1 MKIYEQNCFAIKSCF
16 PAAFL
21 LSLSHCCVTE
31 SKWCTEREKKIRLS
45 TPNFLFESSFHIQME
60 LKNPCT
66 YVWKSCVWV
75 FCHAYKT
82 RLLLVDQIES

>member
-31 SKWCTEREKKIRLS
+31 SKWCTEREKKVRLS

-60 LKNPCT
+60 LKKSLHICLEVLCMGILPC
-66 YVWKSCVWV
+66 
-75 FCHAYKT
+75 
-82 RLLLVDQIES
+82 L

>member
-1 MKIYEQNCFAIKSCF
+1 MKIYEQKCFAIKSCF

-31 SKWCTEREKKIRLS
+31 SKWCTEREKKVRLS

-60 LKNPCT
+60 LKKSLHICLEVLCMGILPC
-66 YVWKSCVWV
+66 
-75 FCHAYKT
+75 
-82 RLLLVDQIES
+82 L

>member
-31 SKWCTEREKKIRLS
+31 SKWCTEREKKVRLS
-45 TPNFLFESSFHIQME
+45 TPSNFLFESSFHIQME
-60 LKNPCT
+60 LKSLHICLEVLCMGILPC
-66 YVWKSCVWV
+66 
-75 FCHAYKT
+75 
-82 RLLLVDQIES
+82 L